1 MNALVV
7 GGAMHDVYIVPEKA
21 SVQRLLFQDSEF
33 NYSLM
38 VPDEKGSIR
47 DILSHVGGGAI
58 NVSTALKKFGLN
70 VSSFCK
76 IGKDWPGKGIVR
88 FLKNQG
94 IDVSAIKNSDQFP
107 TGVSYIIMSPGSGH
121 MIFSA
126 KLANCDLAENE
137 IPLKKINSADF
148 IYIAALEQN
157 SAKIIEPII
166 HAARKKKVKIA
177 INPGGGQLTKTANL
191 LEKLIHNFDIF
202 ILNFIEA
209 KMMAESLKSFSN
221 CFASGQFIIKSF
233 LENLIKMGVGR
244 VVMTNG
250 SQGLYVANKN
260 FGLFHPGLKVNVQD
274 SVGAGDAFGSIFSA
288 GIFQGLSDEES
299 IELAIISSTSVIQHI
314 GATSGLL
321 DLSEL
326 KDGRHSIPKGLFKKF
341 ELNSK
346 KIIDFN

>member
-21 SVQRLLFQDSEF
+21 SVQRILFQDSEF

-70 VSSFCK
+70 VSCFCK
-76 IGKDWPGKGIVR
+76 IGKDWPGKGIVK
-88 FLKNQG
+88 FLKKQE
-94 IDVSAIKNSDQFP
+94 IDVSSIKNSDQFP
-107 TGVSYIIMSPGSGH
+107 TGVSYIIMSPGNGH

-126 KLANCDLAENE
+126 KLANCDLSESE
-137 IPLKKINSADF
+137 IPIKKINSADF

-157 SAKIIEPII
+157 STQIIEPII
-166 HAARKKKVKIA
+166 RAAKKKKVKIA
-177 INPGGGQLTKTANL
+177 INPGGSQLTKTVGL
-191 LEKLIHNFDIF
+191 LEKLMHNFDIF

-209 KMMAESLKSFSN
+209 KLMAESLEAFSN
-221 CFASGQFIIKSF
+221 CFVNGQFMVKLF
-233 LENLIKMGVGR
+233 LEKLIELGVGR
-244 VVMTNG
+244 VVITNG
-250 SQGLYVANKN
+250 SQGIYMANKT

-274 SVGAGDAFGSIFSA
+274 SVGAGDAFGSIFCAS
-288 GIFQGLSDEES
+288 IFQGRTDEES
-299 IELAIISSTSVIQHI
+299 IELAILSSTSVIASI

-321 DLSEL
+321 ERSEL
-326 KDGRHSIPKGLFKKF
+326 EESLLSIQRGLFKKF
-341 ELNSK
+341 DLNFK
-346 KIIDFN
+346 KN